1 MAGLLDGMRVLDTSM
16 WRPMPHATQILC
28 DLGADVLKVERPGG
42 DPMRSYPELFAALAR
57 GKRSIELD
65 LKSAAGRARLDELVA
80 DCDVFCESWRPGVA
94 ERLGFGAERLRGARI
109 ELIYCSISGY
119 GQHGPWR
126 DVPGHDLNYQ
136 ALAGAL
142 APRPGDD
149 APPAIPRLPA
159 ADLEA
164 GTLAAL
170 LVCAAWAKRL
180 VTGEGE
186 RIDVAMADV
195 MAWWIGPRTG
205 VTVDVHDG
213 EGDPHGEG
221 AAGGA
226 QSGGSPGYGV
236 FATADGAHLTLA
248 PLTEPHLW
256 RAIATALELGEELAS
271 TSFAERVARVGEI
284 NARVATAIAT
294 LTRDDALGRLQRAG
308 APVAPVLTPEDAS
321 THEQF
326 VARRTL
332 GDASGVLSPLL
343 PAWLGVHP
351 RAGNASVPSVGEH
364 PDGFPGRQC
373 S

>member
-1 MAGLLDGMRVLDTSM
+1 MAGLLDGMRVLDVSM

-65 LKSAAGRARLDELVA
+65 LKSDAGRARLAELVA
-80 DCDVFCESWRPGVA
+80 ECDVLCESWRPGVA
-94 ERLGFGAERLRGARI
+94 ARLGLGADALRAARP

-126 DVPGHDLNYQ
+126 DMPGHDLNYQ
-136 ALAGAL
+136 ALAGAI
-142 APRPGDD
+142 APRPGDSG
-149 APPAIPRLPA
+149 PPPIPRLPA

-180 VTGEGE
+180 TTGEGE
-186 RIDVAMADV
+186 CIDVAMADV
-195 MAWWIGPRTG
+195 MAWWIGPRGG
-205 VTVDVHDG
+205 VAVDVGEDAGDKDHGDG
-213 EGDPHGEG
+213 TRP
-221 AAGGA
+221 
-226 QSGGSPGYGV
+226 GGSPGYGV
-236 FATADGAHLTLA
+236 FATADGAFITLA
-248 PLTEPHLW
+248 PLSEPHLW
-256 RAIATALELGEELAS
+256 QAISTALVLGDELAA
-271 TSFAERVARVGEI
+271 TTFAERIARVGEI
-284 NARVATAIAT
+284 NARVAAAIAGM
-294 LTRDDALGRLQRAG
+294 TRDDALERLRRAG
-308 APVAPVLTPEDAS
+308 APVAPVLTPEEAS

-332 GDASGVLSPLL
+332 GHAGGVRSPLL

-351 RAGNASVPSVGEH
+351 RAEDAPVPAVGAH
-364 PDGFPGRQC
+364 PEGFGSR
-373 S
+373 